1 MQIIAV
7 KPTLRPNRINL
18 LFDNQKYLP
27 FFVDDFVA
35 LGLKKNEPLAPEII
49 TEICRQSVY
58 FLAKDYCL
66 RQISIS
72 PKVEKTLTPKLKNFL
87 QKVIKKYDYP
97 VAVDLS
103 KIIESCLL
111 YLNSQKL
118 LDETKFVNYYL
129 KRYPR
134 KSQNE
139 LLFRLRQLGVSVS
152 VVSDQSEPNSDRE
165 KIIKILQKKKI
176 TSEIMRNYQEKN
188 RLYSSLYRKG
198 FSLSQVK
205 SVIDEYL
212 LSG

>member
-1 MQIIAV
+1 Q
-7 KPTLRPNRINL
+7 N
-18 LFDNQKYLP
+18 
-27 FFVDDFVA
+27 
-35 LGLKKNEPLAPEII
+35 EII
-49 TEICRQSVY
+49 G
-58 FLAKDYCL
+58 FCL
-66 RQISIS
+66 S
-72 PKVEKTLTPKLKNFL
+72 
-87 QKVIKKYDYP
+87 
-97 VAVDLS
+97 
-103 KIIESCLL
+103 
-111 YLNSQKL
+111 YLNSQNL

-152 VVSDQSEPNSDRE
+152 AVNDQGEPNSDRQ

-176 TSEIMRNYQEKN
+176 TTEIMRNYQEKN

-212 LSG
+212 ISG